1 MHRLADGHRVAFYGR
16 QAHHAR
22 IQRPVRGRRLPATA
36 AADRGGTAAS
46 ARGRGRRQPVAGRRV
61 PAGRWR
67 GTATGRSSDRPTA
80 GRLRWASER
89 RRRSA
94 AAQQGGRQ

>member
-36 AADRGGTAAS
+36 TDRGGAAAS
-46 ARGRGRRQPVAGRRV
+46 ARRRGSRQPVAGRRV
-61 PAGRWR
+61 PAGRRR
-67 GTATGRSSDRPTA
+67 GTATGCSSDRPA
-80 GRLRWASER
+80 SGRRRWASER
-89 RRRSA
+89 RRCSA